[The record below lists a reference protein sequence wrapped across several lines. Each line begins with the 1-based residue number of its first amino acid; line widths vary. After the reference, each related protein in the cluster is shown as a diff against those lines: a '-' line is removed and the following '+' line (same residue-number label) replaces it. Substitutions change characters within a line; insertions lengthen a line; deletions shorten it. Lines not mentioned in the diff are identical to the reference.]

1 LAVPGEP
8 YAILMAGQLSEKAG
22 MGLHLSS
29 HPVFQRLSGGF
40 DAQTAGQFERWV
52 TTASQAEI
60 SERFTAPTLMV
71 LYDQICGEI
80 AVREW
85 GSPAVVAGYSLG
97 FYAAAILAR
106 CLSAKAVIGWLT
118 RVNASNA
125 RLFPPGDFALA
136 VVTGL
141 SIAEWEEYAARQ
153 PEGGLRIANINNAKQ
168 LVVAGPADQVKRALE
183 HLEGVALDAHR
194 LPIDIP
200 LHTDYLEES
209 RQEVM
214 TWWSMVP
221 AAAPHIPL
229 LSPVDGQPIG
239 SGAAFKREM
248 LASLTAP
255 TDWQGVIRTLE
266 AMGIRRALDTSPGG
280 ELGRMAR
287 WTYRGLE
294 VIPVSA
300 LPGG

>member
-1 LAVPGEP
+1 
-8 YAILMAGQLSEKAG
+8 MAGQLSERAG
-22 MGLHLSS
+22 MGLRLSS
-29 HPVFQRLSGGF
+29 HPVFQRLVGRF
-40 DAQTAGQFERWV
+40 DALTAGQFERWV
-52 TTASQAEI
+52 TTASQEEI

-80 AVREW
+80 AAKEW
-85 GSPAVVAGYSLG
+85 GTPAVVAGYSLG

-106 CLSAKAVIGWLT
+106 CLSAKAVVGWLT

-125 RLFPPGDFALA
+125 RLFPPGTFALA

-141 SIAEWEEYAARQ
+141 SLSQWEEFAAQ
-153 PEGGLRIANINNAKQ
+153 WPEGGLKIANINNAKQ
-168 LVVAGPADQVKRALE
+168 LIIAGPRVEMERALNGL
-183 HLEGVALDAHR
+183 HGVALDAHV
-194 LPIDIP
+194 LPLDIP

-214 TWWSMVP
+214 AWWSMVP

-255 TDWQGVIRTLE
+255 TNWQSVVQTLE

-287 WTYRGLE
+287 WTYRALE
-294 VIPVSA
+294 VAPVSD
-300 LPGG
+300 LWGD